1 MGATSL
7 SSEGLRVVARR
18 DDLGL
23 AERDDLRVVRAG
35 DHGPGVIPEDYRSG
49 VPALRAAHPDD
60 AEQVAPLLG
69 QLGYPAAVADVAA
82 RLARLD
88 ADPATSVLVAHEGGR
103 LVGLAATH
111 LRANLER
118 DAPTCRLTALVV
130 HTSARRRGVGRTLL
144 EAVISEAERQGCE
157 RVEVTL
163 RPEREA
169 AEALYRSA
177 GFEERPLR
185 LILALGAG

>member
-1 MGATSL
+1 M
-7 SSEGLRVVARR
+7 
-18 DDLGL
+18 
-23 AERDDLRVVRAG
+23 RVVRAG

-49 VPALRAAHPDD
+49 VPALR
-60 AEQVAPLLG
+60 
-69 QLGYPAAVADVAA
+69 
-82 RLARLD
+82 
-88 ADPATSVLVAHEGGR
+88 
-103 LVGLAATH
+103 ATH